1 MSEQTLD
8 NQMLDK
14 QVLQSSSMPSIG
26 EVPLLESAAASL
38 INDTSTPDD
47 DVELGMLLVIS
58 GPAGVGKDTVWKTA
72 AQCLTGFEKALTCT
86 TRPRREHEV
95 EGVHYHFVSN
105 EQFDSLIRNDELL
118 EWAEVH
124 GNRYGVPA
132 SSVLNRLNNGED
144 VVCVIDV
151 QGACRIR
158 GLFPNALLVFL
169 KPPDASPEVLK
180 ERIQQRGGATEA
192 EIALRLKTAQWE
204 LTQTEIYDYEL
215 VNEHVEE
222 TARELCEIVER
233 EKAIRHPSDS

>member
-1 MSEQTLD
+1 MMSEKTLD
-8 NQMLDK
+8 NKTLD
-14 QVLQSSSMPSIG
+14 

-38 INDTSTPDD
+38 LNDMNTAAPHQT
-47 DVELGMLLVIS
+47 ELGMLLVLS

-72 AQCLTGFEKALTCT
+72 SQCLTSFEKALTCT

-105 EQFDSLIRNDELL
+105 EEFDALIRNDELL

-132 SSVLNRLNNGED
+132 SSVLNRLNAGED

-158 GLFPNALLVFL
+158 ALFPNALLVFL
-169 KPPDASPEVLK
+169 KPPGEGHEVLK
-180 ERIQQRGGATEA
+180 ERIQQRGGVTEA

-215 VNEHVEE
+215 VNENVEE
-222 TARELCEIVER
+222 TARELCEIIER
-233 EKAIRHPSDS
+233 AKQERA

>member
-1 MSEQTLD
+1 MSENTLEQSTLD
-8 NQMLDK
+8 TETLDA
-14 QVLQSSSMPSIG
+14 QQELSS
-26 EVPLLESAAASL
+26 LLKESGFADLAAGDGVAAEE
-38 INDTSTPDD
+38 D
-47 DVELGMLLVIS
+47 LGMLLVLS

-72 AQCLTGFEKALTCT
+72 SACLPTFKKALTCT
-86 TRPRREHEV
+86 TRQRRPHET
-95 EGVHYHFVSN
+95 EGVHYHFVSD
-105 EQFDSLIRNDELL
+105 EEFDALIRNDELL

-132 SSVLNRLNNGED
+132 SSVLNRLNAGDD

-169 KPPDASPEVLK
+169 KPPGEGQEVLK
-180 ERIQQRGGATEA
+180 ERIEQRGGVSEA

-215 VNEHVEE
+215 VNENVEA
-222 TARELCEIVER
+222 TAKELCDIIGS
-233 EKAIRHPSDS
+233 EKAKRTASASA